1 MCDANQADNAVPR
14 PVQAIRND
22 VTGASAGMFH
32 SVFVTAGGV
41 VFTCGDGHD
50 GRLGHGDEATT
61 FKPKI
66 IAAFVQNVV
75 HAVAVQAG
83 GAHTLVLSDAGEV
96 SVYAL
101 IPERTDTDRKAG
113 MKYAYAYAESLG
125 KISLY
130 ARVFTPKCTSAHT
143 CTCTHTRVR
152 MRVPACVCKHMDVML
167 FVQLYSF
174 GCGLGGR
181 LGLGNTDN
189 FSTPCMVAALEH
201 KNILSFAAGAGI
213 KKALPLS
220 S

>member
-96 SVYAL
+96 SPHAL
-101 IPERTDTDRKAG
+101 IPERTDTDRKEG
-113 MKYAYAYAESLG
+113 MKYVYAYAERLG
-125 KISLY
+125 NFFLY
-130 ARVFTPKCTSAHT
+130 ARVFAPKCTSACTPAYAHT
-143 CTCTHTRVR
+143 HMCACACQR
-152 MRVPACVCKHMDVML
+152 ACV
-167 FVQLYSF
+167 
-174 GCGLGGR
+174 
-181 LGLGNTDN
+181 NTW
-189 FSTPCMVAALEH
+189 M
-201 KNILSFAAGAGI
+201 
-213 KKALPLS
+213 
-220 S
+220 

>member
-1 MCDANQADNAVPR
+1 MPR

-96 SVYAL
+96 SVFPL
-101 IPERTDTDRKAG
+101 IPERTGKDRKAR
-113 MKYAYAYAESLG
+113 MKNAYAYAERLG
-125 KISLY
+125 NIFVY
-130 ARVFTPKCTSAHT
+130 ARVFTPKCTSA
-143 CTCTHTRVR
+143 CTPCICTHTRVR
-152 MRVPACVCKHMDVML
+152 MRVPACVCKAWMRYFLCSCIHSDAVSGAAWDL
-167 FVQLYSF
+167 ATRTIS
-174 GCGLGGR
+174 
-181 LGLGNTDN
+181 
-189 FSTPCMVAALEH
+189 VARVWLQH
-201 KNILSFAAGAGI
+201 
-213 KKALPLS
+213 
-220 S
+220 